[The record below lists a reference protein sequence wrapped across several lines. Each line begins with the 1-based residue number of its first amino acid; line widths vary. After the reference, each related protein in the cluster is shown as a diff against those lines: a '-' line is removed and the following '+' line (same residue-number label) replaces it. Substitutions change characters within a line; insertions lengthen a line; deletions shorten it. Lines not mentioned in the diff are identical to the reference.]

1 MDSSFENER
10 KVEFYFLKSFN
21 IASLDFKT
29 NYGSGG
35 VLLSPL
41 RPDVSVGFQSL
52 EGKLS
57 KDRGF
62 L

>member
-1 MDSSFENER
+1 M
-10 KVEFYFLKSFN
+10 KSFN

-57 KDRGF
+57 KDRGVS
-62 L
+62 LV